1 LKPLNKDKAA
11 IMTDLLESVQ
21 TSKLK
26 TAFDRY
32 LPAVLDGKSMIK
44 ESKKEVIQESRTV
57 KTGNKEQKTVQVEDD
72 SNIVDIRKLAGLK

>member
-1 LKPLNKDKAA
+1 
-11 IMTDLLESVQ
+11 
-21 TSKLK
+21 LK

-44 ESKKEVIQESRTV
+44 ESKESKKETITEV
-57 KTGNKEQKTVQVEDD
+57 TGNKEPKTVQVEDD